1 MANLPRRGWSALA
14 LGGLL
19 VAGGFL
25 AGLAAGGQAR
35 GAAGPRD
42 PGAFEIVAEAKDRIR
57 SAAEQV
63 VSDSDLADGAVRGM
77 LAVLADGSAR
87 FYTADSF
94 RDLRDGLDGRFT
106 GVGLWL
112 RQRGRSNEVTTVPP
126 GTPAA
131 RAGVRPGDVLEA
143 VDGRPVAGRALE
155 TVVGWLKGAPG
166 SVATLTVGRDG
177 QVVTLRVRRMAISV
191 PSVESRLLHGRVGY
205 VRLYDFGRG
214 SGEEVRR
221 AVEGLR
227 ARGATGVVL
236 DLRDNPGGL
245 LPEAVDVASVFLPP
259 GPVTSYQE
267 RGRAPVVYSTR
278 GAPVPGLSLAVLV
291 NQGSASAAEIV
302 TGAVADRARGVVVGT
317 PTHGKGTMQQ
327 VFDLGH
333 GRGMTVT
340 VASYRTP
347 KGRPIP
353 SGGLVPDV
361 VIEGSPPVQLARA
374 EGLLHEILAD
384 LPGKAVG

>member
-1 MANLPRRGWSALA
+1 MNHLPGRAAALA

-19 VAGGFL
+19 VAAGFL
-25 AGLAAGGQAR
+25 AGLATGHRA
-35 GAAGPRD
+35 RD
-42 PGAFEIVAEAKDRIR
+42 PAQPHDPGVFEIVAEARDRIR
-57 SAAEQV
+57 SAAERQ
-63 VSDSDLADGAVRGM
+63 VSDADLADGAVRGM
-77 LAVLADGSAR
+77 LAVLADGAAR
-87 FYTADSF
+87 FYTEDGF
-94 RDLRDGLDGRFT
+94 RELRDGLDGEFT

-112 RQRGRSNEVTTVPP
+112 RQRGRSTEVTTVPP

-131 RAGVRPGDVLEA
+131 RVGVRPGDVLVA
-143 VDGRPVAGRALE
+143 VDGRPVAGRDLE
-155 TVVGWLKGAPG
+155 TVAGWLKGAPG
-166 SVATLTVGRDG
+166 SVAVLAVRRDG
-177 QVVTLRVRRMAISV
+177 RAVMLRVPRMAISV
-191 PSVESRLLHGRVGY
+191 PSVESRLLQGRVGY

-227 ARGATGVVL
+227 ARGVAGVVL

-291 NQGSASAAEIV
+291 NQGSASASEIV
-302 TGAVADRARGVVVGT
+302 AAAVADRARGVVVGT
-317 PTHGKGTMQQ
+317 PTHGKGTVQQ
-327 VFDLGH
+327 VFDLGR

-353 SGGLVPDV
+353 PGGLVPDV
-361 VIEGSPPVQLARA
+361 VIEGSPPLQLARA

>member
-1 MANLPRRGWSALA
+1 MADLPRRSAAFA

-19 VAGGFL
+19 ISAGFA
-25 AGLAAGGQAR
+25 AGLVTGHHARDQAE
-35 GAAGPRD
+35 PRAQS
-42 PGAFEIVAEAKDRIR
+42 AFGIVAEARERIR
-57 SAAEQV
+57 SAAERQV
-63 VSDSDLADGAVRGM
+63 TDADLADGAVRGM
-77 LAVLADGSAR
+77 LAQLADGSAR
-87 FYTADSF
+87 FYTADGF
-94 RDLRDGLDGRFT
+94 RDLRDGLHGRFT

-112 RQRGRSNEVTTVPP
+112 RQRDGSIEVTTVPP

-131 RAGVRPGDVLEA
+131 RAGVCPGDVLEA
-143 VDGRPVAGRALE
+143 VDGRAAAGRPLE

-166 SVATLTVGRDG
+166 SVAALTLRRDG
-177 QVVTLRVRRMAISV
+177 RAVALRVRRMAISV
-191 PSVESRLLHGRVGY
+191 PSVESRPLQGRVGY
-205 VRLYDFGRG
+205 VRLFEFGRG

-227 ARGATGVVL
+227 ARGVTGVVL

-278 GAPVPGLSLAVLV
+278 GPPVPGLSLAVLV
-291 NQGSASAAEIV
+291 NRGSASASEIV
-302 TGAVADRARGVVVGT
+302 AGAVADRARGVVVGT
-317 PTHGKGTMQQ
+317 PTHGKGTVQQ

-333 GRGMTVT
+333 GRGMTLT

-347 KGRPIP
+347 KGRTIP
-353 SGGLVPDV
+353 AGGLVPDV
-361 VIEGSPPVQLARA
+361 VIEGSPKVQLKRA

-384 LPGKAVG
+384 LPDRAVG